1 MPGVLL
7 TILQIVGIVFAC
19 IGGFIGFAAVCPF
32 RYSVEASYHGEAQD
46 KARARVRANWL
57 LWLVRI
63 FVDYENEKP
72 RVLVKVL
79 FFTVFDSDN
88 KKKKKKKKNKK
99 SKRNKNRKKGSG
111 NRSLVRKKDEKEEL
125 FEVSEDDE
133 NKDPEDMSLKDKFIS
148 VMDKIVNFL
157 KTARDKIGAAA
168 VWLDPEHRRLIAFLW
183 TNGLKIFKKVRPKHF
198 EVEAYGGTGDP
209 YYTGLIVSILSVI
222 LGFSGIDTVYFEP
235 DFEEKRLDLD
245 VSANGY
251 FFVFPIIF
259 IALKIYTNKDFKR
272 FILKKAV

>member
-32 RYSVEASYHGEAQD
+32 RYSVEASYHGDAQD
-46 KARARVRANWL
+46 KAKAHVRANWL
-57 LWLVRI
+57 LWLLRI
-63 FVDYENEKP
+63 FVDYENDKP

-79 FFTVFDSDN
+79 FFTVFDSDK

-99 SKRNKNRKKGSG
+99 NKKRRKGSG
-111 NRSLVRKKDEKEEL
+111 NRTSIRKKYDKEEP
-125 FEVSEDDE
+125 FEISEDDE
-133 NKDPEDMSLKDKFIS
+133 NKDPEDMSLKEKFIS
-148 VMDKIVNFL
+148 VMDKIVLFMKN
-157 KTARDKIGAAA
+157 ARDKIGAAA

-183 TNGLKIFKKVRPKHF
+183 TNGLKIFKKVKPKHF

-272 FILKKAV
+272 FILKKALK